1 VMPWRMIEISQTI
14 FSDARRSIGAAI
26 SLPRLASASSGVKC
40 FPSYSTIVD
49 SAAAEPRSRK
59 RRR

>member
-1 VMPWRMIEISQTI
+1 MPCRMIEISQTI
-14 FSDARRSIGAAI
+14 FSDARRSTGAAT
-26 SLPRLASASSGVKC
+26 SLPRLASASAGVKV
-40 FPSYSTIVD
+40 FPSYSTVAV